1 MKSGLLWKQVKLIWI
16 KKKNFVFWIMFW
28 MRMPAS
34 PFGSALITEGYD
46 KMDAGQDGT
55 QELVYRVINTNLW

>member
-1 MKSGLLWKQVKLIWI
+1 M
-16 KKKNFVFWIMFW
+16 MFS

-34 PFGSALITEGYD
+34 SFGSAMITEGYD